1 MPLKNDEGE
10 QIVIAAEVENLPVMQ
25 DFVNLYLEKLDCD
38 PGKRLQIEIAAEE
51 FFVNIANYAYGGEKG
66 SVTVKTGVSYD
77 PAFIEITFIDSGIP
91 FDPLARK
98 DPDTAAPAEERGI
111 GGLGIY
117 MAKNAMDE
125 VRYEYKDG
133 QNVLTMKK
141 IM

>member
-1 MPLKNDEGE
+1 MKELEIEAVRKNTYSVLAFVDEDLE
-10 QIVIAAEVENLPVMQ
+10 AAECPMLTQTAIDIAVE
-25 DFVNLYLEKLDCD
+25 
-38 PGKRLQIEIAAEE
+38 EI
-51 FFVNIANYAYGGEKG
+51 FVNIANYAYGEETGTVVIQ
-66 SVTVKTGVSYD
+66 VTMHED
-77 PAFIEITFIDSGIP
+77 PPSAEITFIDSGIP

-133 QNVLTMKK
+133 QNVLTLTKK
-141 IM
+141 LR